1 MEPNVA
7 SSAMSLS
14 LLARNVYCVCFAD
27 RDSLDILRGE
37 LALARER
44 YFTGGCKTLRVGKRE
59 VIRGFEG
66 KLQGKLSRRGFF
78 WRKSAHNVTGT
89 GNLLLEEAFDQKG
102 GYLLVNRDFRNII
115 ASRVFFNKALAW
127 LKSEYYEPWDTHNAR
142 VIFKPVD
149 SDDLVERFDWDA
161 AKKRYRSTMLYP
173 VPYLEGDA
181 GQSLLNA
188 QFGEPKLLVSTGEGM
203 FCYCPKEEA
212 QRRKEALADLRRGTL
227 VILPAWEVK
236 EGSLA
241 APGEPEPEGPDITF
255 SSLEE
260 YAHIQEPPVKEL
272 PAMEAPE
279 EETIVEVPVPGEKA
293 TPAVPEEPAPQEEVE
308 VTAPEK
314 AIAESSVPGE
324 EAGPAVS
331 EEPAPQ
337 EEVEATAPEEAI
349 VEAPVPGEEA
359 TSAVSE
365 EPAPQE
371 ELEAPASEATAGE
384 RPLPEAEAPSGEA
397 PAAQEE
403 RAQEPAP
410 QAESAGPA
418 EEPSPWEPQDTEDRE
433 ILQAAREVAG
443 VQAQGLSP
451 ANGPSYRGE
460 LREGLPWGQG
470 RTEQPNGRTSYE
482 GEFRAGKREGFGAY
496 YYKNG
501 SLCYAGSWKE
511 DKKDGLGVSFRESDH
526 ILHIAKWKEGAPGEF
541 VSLFDKEG
549 NLRYGGRIEDG
560 KKQGAGVSYNAAD
573 GTVFVGKWQDGQPTG
588 IGSAFDR
595 EGNLA
600 YYGAWKDGKRH
611 GHGTEFDSAGA
622 IVFDGEWRDGKYY
635 NGILYQKKGPGDA
648 APSGEPSPAG
658 ELPNWDL

>member
-212 QRRKEALADLRRGTL
+212 QRRKQALADLRRGTL

-241 APGEPEPEGPDITF
+241 APGEPEPEGPD
-255 SSLEE
+255 
-260 YAHIQEPPVKEL
+260 
-272 PAMEAPE
+272 
-279 EETIVEVPVPGEKA
+279 
-293 TPAVPEEPAPQEEVE
+293 
-308 VTAPEK
+308 
-314 AIAESSVPGE
+314 
-324 EAGPAVS
+324 
-331 EEPAPQ
+331 
-337 EEVEATAPEEAI
+337 
-349 VEAPVPGEEA
+349 
-359 TSAVSE
+359 
-365 EPAPQE
+365 
-371 ELEAPASEATAGE
+371 
-384 RPLPEAEAPSGEA
+384 
-397 PAAQEE
+397 
-403 RAQEPAP
+403 
-410 QAESAGPA
+410 
-418 EEPSPWEPQDTEDRE
+418 
-433 ILQAAREVAG
+433 
-443 VQAQGLSP
+443 
-451 ANGPSYRGE
+451 
-460 LREGLPWGQG
+460 
-470 RTEQPNGRTSYE
+470 
-482 GEFRAGKREGFGAY
+482 
-496 YYKNG
+496 
-501 SLCYAGSWKE
+501 
-511 DKKDGLGVSFRESDH
+511 KK
-526 ILHIAKWKEGAPGEF
+526 
-541 VSLFDKEG
+541 
-549 NLRYGGRIEDG
+549 
-560 KKQGAGVSYNAAD
+560 
-573 GTVFVGKWQDGQPTG
+573 
-588 IGSAFDR
+588 
-595 EGNLA
+595 
-600 YYGAWKDGKRH
+600 
-611 GHGTEFDSAGA
+611 
-622 IVFDGEWRDGKYY
+622 
-635 NGILYQKKGPGDA
+635 
-648 APSGEPSPAG
+648 
-658 ELPNWDL
+658 

>member
-272 PAMEAPE
+272 PAVA
-279 EETIVEVPVPGEKA
+279 A
-293 TPAVPEEPAPQEEVE
+293 
-308 VTAPEK
+308 
-314 AIAESSVPGE
+314 PGE
-324 EAGPAVS
+324 EAIP

-337 EEVEATAPEEAI
+337 EEVEATVPEEAI
-349 VEAPVPGEEA
+349 AEAPVPGEEA

-371 ELEAPASEATAGE
+371 EVEATVPEEAAGE
-384 RPLPEAEAPSGEA
+384 RPLPEEAAPSGEA
-397 PAAQEE
+397 PSAQEE
-403 RAQEPAP
+403 SAQEPAP

-418 EEPSPWEPQDTEDRE
+418 EEPSPWEPQDAEDRE
-433 ILQAAREVAG
+433 ILQAAREAAG
-443 VQAQGLSP
+443 VQTQGLSP

-635 NGILYQKKGPGDA
+635 NGILYQKKGPEDA

>member
-127 LKSEYYEPWDTHNAR
+127 LKSEYYEPWDTQNAR

-149 SDDLVERFDWDA
+149 ADDLVERFDWDA

-212 QRRKEALADLRRGTL
+212 QRRKEALADLRQGTL

-272 PAMEAPE
+272 PAMEAPGE
-279 EETIVEVPVPGEKA
+279 EAI
-293 TPAVPEEPAPQEEVE
+293 PEEPAPQEKVE
-308 VTAPEK
+308 ATVPEEAIVEAP
-314 AIAESSVPGE
+314 VPGK

-337 EEVEATAPEEAI
+337 EEMEATAPEEA
-349 VEAPVPGEEA
+349 
-359 TSAVSE
+359 
-365 EPAPQE
+365 
-371 ELEAPASEATAGE
+371 AGE
-384 RPLPEAEAPSGEA
+384 RPLPEEAAPSGEA
-397 PAAQEE
+397 PSAQEE
-403 RAQEPAP
+403 RVQEPAP

-418 EEPSPWEPQDTEDRE
+418 EEPSPWEPQDAEDRE
-433 ILQAAREVAG
+433 ILQAAREAAG
-443 VQAQGLSP
+443 VQTQGLSP

-501 SLCYAGSWKE
+501 NLCYAGSWKE

-635 NGILYQKKGPGDA
+635 NGILYQKKGPEDA

>member
-203 FCYCPKEEA
+203 FCYCPKEET

-272 PAMEAPE
+272 PAVAA
-279 EETIVEVPVPGEKA
+279 PGEEA
-293 TPAVPEEPAPQEEVE
+293 IPEEPAPQEEME
-308 VTAPEK
+308 VT
-314 AIAESSVPGE
+314 V
-324 EAGPAVS
+324 
-331 EEPAPQ
+331 
-337 EEVEATAPEEAI
+337 PEEAI

-359 TSAVSE
+359 APAVSE

-371 ELEAPASEATAGE
+371 EMEAPAPEEAAGE
-384 RPLPEAEAPSGEA
+384 RPLPEEAAPCGEA

-403 RAQEPAP
+403 RAQEPTP
-410 QAESAGPA
+410 QAGPA
-418 EEPSPWEPQDTEDRE
+418 EEPSPWEPQDAEDRE
-433 ILQAAREVAG
+433 ILQAAREAAG
-443 VQAQGLSP
+443 VQTQGLSP

-635 NGILYQKKGPGDA
+635 NGILYQKKCPEDA

>member
-236 EGSLA
+236 EGSLTT
-241 APGEPEPEGPDITF
+241 PGEPEPEGPDITF

-272 PAMEAPE
+272 PAVAAPG
-279 EETIVEVPVPGEKA
+279 EETIVKAPVPGEETA
-293 TPAVPEEPAPQEEVE
+293 PAVPEEPAPQEEVE
-308 VTAPEK
+308 
-314 AIAESSVPGE
+314 
-324 EAGPAVS
+324 
-331 EEPAPQ
+331 
-337 EEVEATAPEEAI
+337 ATVPEEA
-349 VEAPVPGEEA
+349 
-359 TSAVSE
+359 
-365 EPAPQE
+365 
-371 ELEAPASEATAGE
+371 AGE
-384 RPLPEAEAPSGEA
+384 RPLPEEAAHSGEA

-410 QAESAGPA
+410 QAEPAGPA
-418 EEPSPWEPQDTEDRE
+418 EEPSPWEPQDAEDRE
-433 ILQAAREVAG
+433 ILQAAREAAG
-443 VQAQGLSP
+443 VRTQDLSP

-635 NGILYQKKGPGDA
+635 NGILYQKKGPEDA

>member
-260 YAHIQEPPVKEL
+260 YAHIQEPPVKDL
-272 PAMEAPE
+272 PAVAAPGEEAIPEEPAPQEEVEATVPEEAIAEAPAPG
-279 EETIVEVPVPGEKA
+279 EETA
-293 TPAVPEEPAPQEEVE
+293 PAVPEEPAPQEEME
-308 VTAPEK
+308 VTAPE
-314 AIAESSVPGE
+314 
-324 EAGPAVS
+324 EA
-331 EEPAPQ
+331 
-337 EEVEATAPEEAI
+337 
-349 VEAPVPGEEA
+349 
-359 TSAVSE
+359 
-365 EPAPQE
+365 
-371 ELEAPASEATAGE
+371 AGE
-384 RPLPEAEAPSGEA
+384 RPLPEEAAPSGEA

-418 EEPSPWEPQDTEDRE
+418 EEPSPWEPQDAEDRE
-433 ILQAAREVAG
+433 ILQAAREAAG
-443 VQAQGLSP
+443 VQTQGLSP

-611 GHGTEFDSAGA
+611 GHGTEFNSAGA

-635 NGILYQKKGPGDA
+635 NGILYQKKGPEDA

>member
-212 QRRKEALADLRRGTL
+212 QRRKQALADLRRGTL

-260 YAHIQEPPVKEL
+260 YAHIQEPPVKDL
-272 PAMEAPE
+272 PAMEAPGE
-279 EETIVEVPVPGEKA
+279 EAI
-293 TPAVPEEPAPQEEVE
+293 PEEPALQEEME
-308 VTAPEK
+308 APAPEE
-314 AIAESSVPGE
+314 AVVEAPVPGE
-324 EAGPAVS
+324 EAAPAVS

-337 EEVEATAPEEAI
+337 EKMEATAPEEA
-349 VEAPVPGEEA
+349 
-359 TSAVSE
+359 
-365 EPAPQE
+365 
-371 ELEAPASEATAGE
+371 AGE
-384 RPLPEAEAPSGEA
+384 RPLPEEAAPSGEA

-410 QAESAGPA
+410 QAGPA
-418 EEPSPWEPQDTEDRE
+418 EEPSPWEPQDAEDRE
-433 ILQAAREVAG
+433 ILQAAREAAG
-443 VQAQGLSP
+443 VQTQGLSP

-511 DKKDGLGVSFRESDH
+511 DKKDGLGMSFRESDH
-526 ILHIAKWKEGAPGEF
+526 ILHITKWKEGTPGEF

-635 NGILYQKKGPGDA
+635 NGILYQKKGPEDA

>member
-279 EETIVEVPVPGEKA
+279 EETIVK
-293 TPAVPEEPAPQEEVE
+293 
-308 VTAPEK
+308 
-314 AIAESSVPGE
+314 
-324 EAGPAVS
+324 
-331 EEPAPQ
+331 
-337 EEVEATAPEEAI
+337 
-349 VEAPVPGEEA
+349 APVPGEEA

-365 EPAPQE
+365 EPALQE
-371 ELEAPASEATAGE
+371 KMEATAPEEAAGE
-384 RPLPEAEAPSGEA
+384 RSLPEEAAPSGEA
-397 PAAQEE
+397 PSAQEE

-418 EEPSPWEPQDTEDRE
+418 EEASPWEPQDAEDRE

-443 VQAQGLSP
+443 VQTQGLSP

-635 NGILYQKKGPGDA
+635 NGILYQKKGPEDA

>member
-272 PAMEAPE
+272 PAVATPE
-279 EETIVEVPVPGEKA
+279 EETIVE
-293 TPAVPEEPAPQEEVE
+293 AP
-308 VTAPEK
+308 
-314 AIAESSVPGE
+314 VPGE
-324 EAGPAVS
+324 EAAPAVS

-337 EEVEATAPEEAI
+337 EKMEATAPEEA
-349 VEAPVPGEEA
+349 
-359 TSAVSE
+359 
-365 EPAPQE
+365 
-371 ELEAPASEATAGE
+371 AGE
-384 RPLPEAEAPSGEA
+384 RPLPEEAAPSGEA

-418 EEPSPWEPQDTEDRE
+418 EEPSPWEPQDAEDRE

-443 VQAQGLSP
+443 VQTQGLSP

-635 NGILYQKKGPGDA
+635 NGILYQKKGPEDA

>member
-127 LKSEYYEPWDTHNAR
+127 LKSEYYEPWDTQNAR

-260 YAHIQEPPVKEL
+260 YAHIQEPPVKDL
-272 PAMEAPE
+272 PAVAAPG
-279 EETIVEVPVPGEKA
+279 EETIVEAPVPGEETA
-293 TPAVPEEPAPQEEVE
+293 PAVPEEPAPQEEVE
-308 VTAPEK
+308 
-314 AIAESSVPGE
+314 
-324 EAGPAVS
+324 
-331 EEPAPQ
+331 
-337 EEVEATAPEEAI
+337 ATVPEEA
-349 VEAPVPGEEA
+349 
-359 TSAVSE
+359 
-365 EPAPQE
+365 
-371 ELEAPASEATAGE
+371 AGE
-384 RPLPEAEAPSGEA
+384 RPLPKETAPCGEA
-397 PAAQEE
+397 PTAQEE

-410 QAESAGPA
+410 QEEPAGPA
-418 EEPSPWEPQDTEDRE
+418 EEPSPWEPQDAEDRE
-433 ILQAAREVAG
+433 ILQAAREAAG
-443 VQAQGLSP
+443 IQAQGLSP

-635 NGILYQKKGPGDA
+635 NGILYQKKCPEDA

>member
-188 QFGEPKLLVSTGEGM
+188 QFGEPKLLVSTAEGM

-212 QRRKEALADLRRGTL
+212 QRRKQALADLRRGTL

-260 YAHIQEPPVKEL
+260 YAHIQEPPVKDL
-272 PAMEAPE
+272 PAVAA
-279 EETIVEVPVPGEKA
+279 PGEEA
-293 TPAVPEEPAPQEEVE
+293 IPEEPAPQEEVE
-308 VTAPEK
+308 ATVPEE

-324 EAGPAVS
+324 EATPAVS
-331 EEPAPQ
+331 EEPALQ
-337 EEVEATAPEEAI
+337 EEVEATAPEEA
-349 VEAPVPGEEA
+349 
-359 TSAVSE
+359 
-365 EPAPQE
+365 
-371 ELEAPASEATAGE
+371 AGE

-397 PAAQEE
+397 PSAQEE

-418 EEPSPWEPQDTEDRE
+418 EEPSPWEPQDAEDRE
-433 ILQAAREVAG
+433 ILQAAREAAG
-443 VQAQGLSP
+443 VQTQGLSP

-635 NGILYQKKGPGDA
+635 NGILYQKKGPEDA

>member
-1 MEPNVA
+1 MEPNVE

-127 LKSEYYEPWDTHNAR
+127 LKSEYYEPWDTQNAR

-173 VPYLEGDA
+173 VPYLEGAA

-260 YAHIQEPPVKEL
+260 YAHIQEPPVKDL
-272 PAMEAPE
+272 PAVA
-279 EETIVEVPVPGEKA
+279 A
-293 TPAVPEEPAPQEEVE
+293 
-308 VTAPEK
+308 
-314 AIAESSVPGE
+314 PGE
-324 EAGPAVS
+324 EAIP

-337 EEVEATAPEEAI
+337 EEVEATVPEEA
-349 VEAPVPGEEA
+349 
-359 TSAVSE
+359 
-365 EPAPQE
+365 
-371 ELEAPASEATAGE
+371 AGE
-384 RPLPEAEAPSGEA
+384 RPLPEEAAPSGEA
-397 PAAQEE
+397 PSAQEE
-403 RAQEPAP
+403 RVQEPAP
-410 QAESAGPA
+410 QAGPA
-418 EEPSPWEPQDTEDRE
+418 EEPSPWEPQDAEDRE
-433 ILQAAREVAG
+433 ILQAAREAAG
-443 VQAQGLSP
+443 VQTQGLSP

-635 NGILYQKKGPGDA
+635 NGILYQKKGPEDA

>member
-279 EETIVEVPVPGEKA
+279 EETIVESSVPGEEA
-293 TPAVPEEPAPQEEVE
+293 APAVPEEPAPQE
-308 VTAPEK
+308 K
-314 AIAESSVPGE
+314 M
-324 EAGPAVS
+324 
-331 EEPAPQ
+331 
-337 EEVEATAPEEAI
+337 EATAPEEA
-349 VEAPVPGEEA
+349 
-359 TSAVSE
+359 
-365 EPAPQE
+365 
-371 ELEAPASEATAGE
+371 AGE
-384 RPLPEAEAPSGEA
+384 RPLPEEAAPSGEA

-418 EEPSPWEPQDTEDRE
+418 EEPSPWEPQDAEDRE
-433 ILQAAREVAG
+433 ILQAAREAAG
-443 VQAQGLSP
+443 VQTQGLSP

-635 NGILYQKKGPGDA
+635 NGILYQKKGPEDA

>member
-127 LKSEYYEPWDTHNAR
+127 LKSEYYEPWDTQNAR

-260 YAHIQEPPVKEL
+260 YAHIQEPPVKDL
-272 PAMEAPE
+272 PAMAAPE
-279 EETIVEVPVPGEKA
+279 EETIVKAPVPGEETA
-293 TPAVPEEPAPQEEVE
+293 PAVPEEPAPQEEM
-308 VTAPEK
+308 
-314 AIAESSVPGE
+314 
-324 EAGPAVS
+324 
-331 EEPAPQ
+331 
-337 EEVEATAPEEAI
+337 EATAPEEA
-349 VEAPVPGEEA
+349 
-359 TSAVSE
+359 
-365 EPAPQE
+365 
-371 ELEAPASEATAGE
+371 AGE
-384 RPLPEAEAPSGEA
+384 RPLPEEAAPSGEA

-410 QAESAGPA
+410 QAEPAGPA
-418 EEPSPWEPQDTEDRE
+418 EEPSPWEPQDAEDRE
-433 ILQAAREVAG
+433 ILQAAREAAG
-443 VQAQGLSP
+443 VQTQGLSP

-635 NGILYQKKGPGDA
+635 NGILYQKKGPEDA

>member
-272 PAMEAPE
+272 PAMEAPGE
-279 EETIVEVPVPGEKA
+279 E
-293 TPAVPEEPAPQEEVE
+293 AVPEEPAPQEEME
-308 VTAPEK
+308 ATAPEK
-314 AIAESSVPGE
+314 AIVEAPVPGE
-324 EAGPAVS
+324 ETAPAVS

-337 EEVEATAPEEAI
+337 EKMEATAPEEA
-349 VEAPVPGEEA
+349 
-359 TSAVSE
+359 
-365 EPAPQE
+365 
-371 ELEAPASEATAGE
+371 AGE
-384 RPLPEAEAPSGEA
+384 RPLPEEAAPSGEA
-397 PAAQEE
+397 PSAQEE

-410 QAESAGPA
+410 QAGPA
-418 EEPSPWEPQDTEDRE
+418 EEPSPWEPQDAEDRE
-433 ILQAAREVAG
+433 ILQAAREAAG
-443 VQAQGLSP
+443 VQTQGLSP

-635 NGILYQKKGPGDA
+635 NGILYQKKCPEDA

>member
-260 YAHIQEPPVKEL
+260 YAHIQEPPVKDL

-279 EETIVEVPVPGEKA
+279 EETIVEAPVPGEETA
-293 TPAVPEEPAPQEEVE
+293 PAVPEEPAPQEEVE
-308 VTAPEK
+308 
-314 AIAESSVPGE
+314 
-324 EAGPAVS
+324 
-331 EEPAPQ
+331 
-337 EEVEATAPEEAI
+337 ATVPEEA
-349 VEAPVPGEEA
+349 
-359 TSAVSE
+359 
-365 EPAPQE
+365 
-371 ELEAPASEATAGE
+371 AGE
-384 RPLPEAEAPSGEA
+384 RPLPEEAAPSGEA

-418 EEPSPWEPQDTEDRE
+418 EEPSPWEPQDAEDRE
-433 ILQAAREVAG
+433 ILQAAREAAG
-443 VQAQGLSP
+443 VQTQGLFP

-635 NGILYQKKGPGDA
+635 NGILYQKKCPEDA

>member
-272 PAMEAPE
+272 PAVAAPG
-279 EETIVEVPVPGEKA
+279 EETIVKAPVPGEETA
-293 TPAVPEEPAPQEEVE
+293 PAVPEEPAPQEEVE
-308 VTAPEK
+308 
-314 AIAESSVPGE
+314 
-324 EAGPAVS
+324 
-331 EEPAPQ
+331 
-337 EEVEATAPEEAI
+337 ATVPEEA
-349 VEAPVPGEEA
+349 
-359 TSAVSE
+359 
-365 EPAPQE
+365 
-371 ELEAPASEATAGE
+371 AGE
-384 RPLPEAEAPSGEA
+384 RPLPEEAAPSGEA

-418 EEPSPWEPQDTEDRE
+418 EEPSPWEPQDAEDRE
-433 ILQAAREVAG
+433 ILQAAREAAG
-443 VQAQGLSP
+443 VQEQGLSP

-635 NGILYQKKGPGDA
+635 NGILYQKKGPEDA

>member
-272 PAMEAPE
+272 PAMEAPGE
-279 EETIVEVPVPGEKA
+279 E
-293 TPAVPEEPAPQEEVE
+293 AVPEEPAPQEEME
-308 VTAPEK
+308 ATAPEK
-314 AIAESSVPGE
+314 AIVEAPVPGE
-324 EAGPAVS
+324 ETAPAVS

-337 EEVEATAPEEAI
+337 EKMEATAPEEA
-349 VEAPVPGEEA
+349 
-359 TSAVSE
+359 
-365 EPAPQE
+365 
-371 ELEAPASEATAGE
+371 AGE
-384 RPLPEAEAPSGEA
+384 RPLPEEAAPSGEA
-397 PAAQEE
+397 PSAQEE

-410 QAESAGPA
+410 QAGPA
-418 EEPSPWEPQDTEDRE
+418 EEPSPWEPQDAEDRE
-433 ILQAAREVAG
+433 ILQAAREAAG
-443 VQAQGLSP
+443 VQTQGLSP

-635 NGILYQKKGPGDA
+635 NGILYQKKGPEDA

>member
-149 SDDLVERFDWDA
+149 ADDLVERFDWDA

-272 PAMEAPE
+272 PAVAAPG
-279 EETIVEVPVPGEKA
+279 EETIVKAPVPGEETA
-293 TPAVPEEPAPQEEVE
+293 PAVPEEPAPQEEVE
-308 VTAPEK
+308 
-314 AIAESSVPGE
+314 
-324 EAGPAVS
+324 
-331 EEPAPQ
+331 
-337 EEVEATAPEEAI
+337 ATVPEEA
-349 VEAPVPGEEA
+349 
-359 TSAVSE
+359 
-365 EPAPQE
+365 
-371 ELEAPASEATAGE
+371 AGE
-384 RPLPEAEAPSGEA
+384 RPLPEEAAPSGEA

-418 EEPSPWEPQDTEDRE
+418 EEPSPWEPQDAEDRE

-443 VQAQGLSP
+443 VQTQGLSP

-635 NGILYQKKGPGDA
+635 NGILYQKKCPEDA

>member
-272 PAMEAPE
+272 PAMEAPGE
-279 EETIVEVPVPGEKA
+279 EAI
-293 TPAVPEEPAPQEEVE
+293 PEEPASQ
-308 VTAPEK
+308 A
-314 AIAESSVPGE
+314 
-324 EAGPAVS
+324 
-331 EEPAPQ
+331 
-337 EEVEATAPEEAI
+337 EVEATAPEEAI
-349 VEAPVPGEEA
+349 AESSVPGEEA

-365 EPAPQE
+365 EPALQE
-371 ELEAPASEATAGE
+371 EVEATAPEEAAGE
-384 RPLPEAEAPSGEA
+384 RPLPEEAAPSGEA

-418 EEPSPWEPQDTEDRE
+418 EEPSPWEPQDAEDRE
-433 ILQAAREVAG
+433 ILQAAREAAG
-443 VQAQGLSP
+443 VQTQGLSP

-635 NGILYQKKGPGDA
+635 NGILYQKKGPEDA

>member
-1 MEPNVA
+1 MESSVA

-44 YFTGGCKTLRVGKRE
+44 YFTGGCKTLRVSRRE

-260 YAHIQEPPVKEL
+260 YAHIQEPPVKDL
-272 PAMEAPE
+272 PAVATPGEEAIAE
-279 EETIVEVPVPGEKA
+279 SPVPGEE
-293 TPAVPEEPAPQEEVE
+293 T
-308 VTAPEK
+308 T
-314 AIAESSVPGE
+314 S
-324 EAGPAVS
+324 AVS
-331 EEPAPQ
+331 EEPASQ
-337 EEVEATAPEEAI
+337 EEVEATVPEEAI
-349 VEAPVPGEEA
+349 AESSAPGEEA
-359 TSAVSE
+359 TSAVS
-365 EPAPQE
+365 
-371 ELEAPASEATAGE
+371 
-384 RPLPEAEAPSGEA
+384 
-397 PAAQEE
+397 
-403 RAQEPAP
+403 
-410 QAESAGPA
+410 
-418 EEPSPWEPQDTEDRE
+418 WEPQDAEDRE
-433 ILQAAREVAG
+433 ILQAAREAAG
-443 VQAQGLSP
+443 VRTQGLSP

-460 LREGLPWGQG
+460 LREGLPWGKG

-635 NGILYQKKGPGDA
+635 NGILYQKKGPEDA

>member
-127 LKSEYYEPWDTHNAR
+127 LKSEYYEPWDTQNAR

-212 QRRKEALADLRRGTL
+212 QRRKQALADLRRGTL

-272 PAMEAPE
+272 PAVAAPGEEAVPE
-279 EETIVEVPVPGEKA
+279 EPAPQEEVEATVPEEAIVEVPVPGEETA
-293 TPAVPEEPAPQEEVE
+293 PAVPEEPAPQEEVE
-308 VTAPEK
+308 
-314 AIAESSVPGE
+314 
-324 EAGPAVS
+324 
-331 EEPAPQ
+331 
-337 EEVEATAPEEAI
+337 ATVPEEA
-349 VEAPVPGEEA
+349 
-359 TSAVSE
+359 
-365 EPAPQE
+365 
-371 ELEAPASEATAGE
+371 AGE
-384 RPLPEAEAPSGEA
+384 RPLPEEAAPTEEA

-410 QAESAGPA
+410 QAEPAGSA
-418 EEPSPWEPQDTEDRE
+418 EEPSPWEPQDAEDRE
-433 ILQAAREVAG
+433 ILQAAREAAG
-443 VQAQGLSP
+443 VQTQGLSP

-635 NGILYQKKGPGDA
+635 NGILYQKKGPEDA

>member
-272 PAMEAPE
+272 PAMA
-279 EETIVEVPVPGEKA
+279 TPGEEA
-293 TPAVPEEPAPQEEVE
+293 IPEEPAPQEEM
-308 VTAPEK
+308 
-314 AIAESSVPGE
+314 
-324 EAGPAVS
+324 
-331 EEPAPQ
+331 
-337 EEVEATAPEEAI
+337 EATAPEEAI
-349 VEAPVPGEEA
+349 VEASVPGEEA
-359 TSAVSE
+359 
-365 EPAPQE
+365 
-371 ELEAPASEATAGE
+371 APAVLDDAADVAEIGNVGVGKTDGREAVG
-384 RPLPEAEAPSGEA
+384 RPVE
-397 PAAQEE
+397 Q
-403 RAQEPAP
+403 
-410 QAESAGPA
+410 
-418 EEPSPWEPQDTEDRE
+418 
-433 ILQAAREVAG
+433 LQAAGGSHPQIAFGIVVDRQHRIVVERGLIVEYVVVGLELQPVETVQPVVGTNPNKTGPILIDTVYMTVGESLLQTIKLIGIRQEWKNRE
-443 VQAQGLSP
+443 P
-451 ANGPSYRGE
+451 
-460 LREGLPWGQG
+460 
-470 RTEQPNGRTSYE
+470 EQI
-482 GEFRAGKREGFGAY
+482 K
-496 YYKNG
+496 
-501 SLCYAGSWKE
+501 
-511 DKKDGLGVSFRESDH
+511 
-526 ILHIAKWKEGAPGEF
+526 
-541 VSLFDKEG
+541 
-549 NLRYGGRIEDG
+549 
-560 KKQGAGVSYNAAD
+560 
-573 GTVFVGKWQDGQPTG
+573 
-588 IGSAFDR
+588 
-595 EGNLA
+595 
-600 YYGAWKDGKRH
+600 
-611 GHGTEFDSAGA
+611 
-622 IVFDGEWRDGKYY
+622 
-635 NGILYQKKGPGDA
+635 
-648 APSGEPSPAG
+648 
-658 ELPNWDL
+658 

>member
-127 LKSEYYEPWDTHNAR
+127 LKSEYYEPWDTQNAR

-279 EETIVEVPVPGEKA
+279 EE
-293 TPAVPEEPAPQEEVE
+293 
-308 VTAPEK
+308 
-314 AIAESSVPGE
+314 AIP
-324 EAGPAVS
+324 

-337 EEVEATAPEEAI
+337 EEVEATAPEEA
-349 VEAPVPGEEA
+349 
-359 TSAVSE
+359 
-365 EPAPQE
+365 
-371 ELEAPASEATAGE
+371 AGE
-384 RPLPEAEAPSGEA
+384 RPLPEEAAPSGEA

-410 QAESAGPA
+410 QAEPAGSA
-418 EEPSPWEPQDTEDRE
+418 EEPSPWEPQDAEDRE
-433 ILQAAREVAG
+433 ILQAAREAAG
-443 VQAQGLSP
+443 VQTQGLSP

-635 NGILYQKKGPGDA
+635 NGILYQKKGPEDA
-648 APSGEPSPAG
+648 APSGEPSHAG

>member
-260 YAHIQEPPVKEL
+260 YAHIQEPPVKDL
-272 PAMEAPE
+272 PAVAAPE
-279 EETIVEVPVPGEKA
+279 EETIVEAPVPGEETA
-293 TPAVPEEPAPQEEVE
+293 PAVPEEPAPQEEVE
-308 VTAPEK
+308 
-314 AIAESSVPGE
+314 
-324 EAGPAVS
+324 
-331 EEPAPQ
+331 
-337 EEVEATAPEEAI
+337 ATVPEEA
-349 VEAPVPGEEA
+349 
-359 TSAVSE
+359 
-365 EPAPQE
+365 
-371 ELEAPASEATAGE
+371 AGE
-384 RPLPEAEAPSGEA
+384 RPLPEEAAPSGEA
-397 PAAQEE
+397 PSAQEE
-403 RAQEPAP
+403 RVQEPAP

-418 EEPSPWEPQDTEDRE
+418 EEPSPWEPQDAEDRE
-433 ILQAAREVAG
+433 ILQAAREAAG
-443 VQAQGLSP
+443 VQTQGLSP

-635 NGILYQKKGPGDA
+635 NGILYQKKGPEDA

>member
-272 PAMEAPE
+272 PAVAAPE
-279 EETIVEVPVPGEKA
+279 EEAIVKAPVPGEETA
-293 TPAVPEEPAPQEEVE
+293 PAVPEEPAPQEEVE
-308 VTAPEK
+308 ATVPEE

-324 EAGPAVS
+324 KAAPAVLD
-331 EEPAPQ
+331 EPASQ
-337 EEVEATAPEEAI
+337 AEVEATAPEEA
-349 VEAPVPGEEA
+349 
-359 TSAVSE
+359 
-365 EPAPQE
+365 
-371 ELEAPASEATAGE
+371 AGE

-397 PAAQEE
+397 PATQEE
-403 RAQEPAP
+403 RVQEPAP
-410 QAESAGPA
+410 QAEPAGSA
-418 EEPSPWEPQDTEDRE
+418 EEPSPWEPQDAEDRE
-433 ILQAAREVAG
+433 ILQAAREAAG
-443 VQAQGLSP
+443 VQTQGLSP

-635 NGILYQKKGPGDA
+635 NGILYQKKGPEDA

>member
-127 LKSEYYEPWDTHNAR
+127 LKSEYYEPWDTQNAR

-279 EETIVEVPVPGEKA
+279 EETIVK
-293 TPAVPEEPAPQEEVE
+293 
-308 VTAPEK
+308 
-314 AIAESSVPGE
+314 
-324 EAGPAVS
+324 
-331 EEPAPQ
+331 
-337 EEVEATAPEEAI
+337 
-349 VEAPVPGEEA
+349 APVPGEEA

-371 ELEAPASEATAGE
+371 EMEATVPEEAAGE
-384 RPLPEAEAPSGEA
+384 RPLPEEAAPSGEA

-403 RAQEPAP
+403 RVQEPAP

-418 EEPSPWEPQDTEDRE
+418 EEPSPWEPQDAEDRE
-433 ILQAAREVAG
+433 ILQAAREAAG
-443 VQAQGLSP
+443 VQTQGLFP

-482 GEFRAGKREGFGAY
+482 GEFHAGKREGFGAY

-635 NGILYQKKGPGDA
+635 NGILYQKKGPEDA

>member
-188 QFGEPKLLVSTGEGM
+188 QFREPKLLVSTGEGM

-212 QRRKEALADLRRGTL
+212 QRRKQALADLRQGTL

-260 YAHIQEPPVKEL
+260 YAHIQEPPVKDL
-272 PAMEAPE
+272 PAVAAPE
-279 EETIVEVPVPGEKA
+279 EETIVEAPVPGEETA
-293 TPAVPEEPAPQEEVE
+293 PAVPEEPAPQEEME
-308 VTAPEK
+308 VTAPE
-314 AIAESSVPGE
+314 
-324 EAGPAVS
+324 EA
-331 EEPAPQ
+331 
-337 EEVEATAPEEAI
+337 
-349 VEAPVPGEEA
+349 
-359 TSAVSE
+359 
-365 EPAPQE
+365 
-371 ELEAPASEATAGE
+371 AGE

-418 EEPSPWEPQDTEDRE
+418 EEPSPWEPQDAEDRE
-433 ILQAAREVAG
+433 ILQAAREAAG
-443 VQAQGLSP
+443 VQTQGLSP

-635 NGILYQKKGPGDA
+635 NGILYQKKGPEDA

>member
-14 LLARNVYCVCFAD
+14 LLARNVYCVCFAE

-260 YAHIQEPPVKEL
+260 YAHIQEPPVKDL
-272 PAMEAPE
+272 PAVAAPG
-279 EETIVEVPVPGEKA
+279 EETIVKAPVPGEETA
-293 TPAVPEEPAPQEEVE
+293 PAVPEEPAPQEEM
-308 VTAPEK
+308 
-314 AIAESSVPGE
+314 
-324 EAGPAVS
+324 
-331 EEPAPQ
+331 
-337 EEVEATAPEEAI
+337 EATVPEEA
-349 VEAPVPGEEA
+349 
-359 TSAVSE
+359 
-365 EPAPQE
+365 
-371 ELEAPASEATAGE
+371 AGE
-384 RPLPEAEAPSGEA
+384 RPLPEEAAPSGEA

-418 EEPSPWEPQDTEDRE
+418 EEPSPWEPQDAEDRE
-433 ILQAAREVAG
+433 ILQAAREAAG
-443 VQAQGLSP
+443 VQTQGLSP

-635 NGILYQKKGPGDA
+635 NGILYQKKGPEDA

>member
-272 PAMEAPE
+272 PAVAAPGEEAVSEEPGLQEEVEAPAPE
-279 EETIVEVPVPGEKA
+279 EAIAEAPVPGEETA
-293 TPAVPEEPAPQEEVE
+293 PAVPEEPAPQEEVE
-308 VTAPEK
+308 T
-314 AIAESSVPGE
+314 
-324 EAGPAVS
+324 
-331 EEPAPQ
+331 
-337 EEVEATAPEEAI
+337 
-349 VEAPVPGEEA
+349 
-359 TSAVSE
+359 
-365 EPAPQE
+365 
-371 ELEAPASEATAGE
+371 PASEAAAGE
-384 RPLPEAEAPSGEA
+384 RPLPEEAAPSGEA
-397 PAAQEE
+397 PSAQEE

-410 QAESAGPA
+410 QAGPA
-418 EEPSPWEPQDTEDRE
+418 EEPSPWEPQDAEDRE
-433 ILQAAREVAG
+433 ILQAAREAAG
-443 VQAQGLSP
+443 VQTQGLSP

-635 NGILYQKKGPGDA
+635 NGILYQKKGPEDA

>member
-236 EGSLA
+236 EGSLTT
-241 APGEPEPEGPDITF
+241 PGEPEPEGPDITF

-272 PAMEAPE
+272 PAVAAPG
-279 EETIVEVPVPGEKA
+279 EETIVKAPVPGEETA
-293 TPAVPEEPAPQEEVE
+293 PAVPEEPAPQEEVE
-308 VTAPEK
+308 
-314 AIAESSVPGE
+314 
-324 EAGPAVS
+324 
-331 EEPAPQ
+331 
-337 EEVEATAPEEAI
+337 ATVPEEA
-349 VEAPVPGEEA
+349 
-359 TSAVSE
+359 
-365 EPAPQE
+365 
-371 ELEAPASEATAGE
+371 AGE
-384 RPLPEAEAPSGEA
+384 RPLPEEAAPSGEA

-410 QAESAGPA
+410 QAEPAGSA
-418 EEPSPWEPQDTEDRE
+418 EEPSPWEPQDAEDRE
-433 ILQAAREVAG
+433 ILQAAREAAG
-443 VQAQGLSP
+443 VQTQGLSP

-635 NGILYQKKGPGDA
+635 NGILYQKKGPEDA

>member
-127 LKSEYYEPWDTHNAR
+127 LKSEYYEPWDTQNAR

-149 SDDLVERFDWDA
+149 ADDLVERFDWDA

-212 QRRKEALADLRRGTL
+212 QRRKQALADLRQGTL

-279 EETIVEVPVPGEKA
+279 EETIVEAPVPGEETA
-293 TPAVPEEPAPQEEVE
+293 PAVPEEPAPQEEVE
-308 VTAPEK
+308 VTAPE
-314 AIAESSVPGE
+314 
-324 EAGPAVS
+324 EA
-331 EEPAPQ
+331 
-337 EEVEATAPEEAI
+337 
-349 VEAPVPGEEA
+349 
-359 TSAVSE
+359 
-365 EPAPQE
+365 
-371 ELEAPASEATAGE
+371 AGE
-384 RPLPEAEAPSGEA
+384 RPLPEEAAPSGEA

-418 EEPSPWEPQDTEDRE
+418 EEPSPWEPQDAEDRE
-433 ILQAAREVAG
+433 ILQAAREAAG
-443 VQAQGLSP
+443 VQTQGLSP

-635 NGILYQKKGPGDA
+635 NGILYQKKGPEDA

>member
-78 WRKSAHNVTGT
+78 WRKSVHNVTGT

-127 LKSEYYEPWDTHNAR
+127 LKSEYYEPWDTQNAR

-188 QFGEPKLLVSTGEGM
+188 QFGEPKLLVSTAEGM

-212 QRRKEALADLRRGTL
+212 QRRKQALADLRRGTL

-272 PAMEAPE
+272 PAVAAPG
-279 EETIVEVPVPGEKA
+279 EETIVKAPVPGEETA
-293 TPAVPEEPAPQEEVE
+293 PAVPEEPAPQEEVE
-308 VTAPEK
+308 VTAPEE

-324 EAGPAVS
+324 EAGPAV
-331 EEPAPQ
+331 P
-337 EEVEATAPEEAI
+337 
-349 VEAPVPGEEA
+349 
-359 TSAVSE
+359 E

-371 ELEAPASEATAGE
+371 ELETPASEATAGE
-384 RPLPEAEAPSGEA
+384 RPLPEEAAPSGEA

-418 EEPSPWEPQDTEDRE
+418 EEPSPWEPQDAEDRE
-433 ILQAAREVAG
+433 ILQAAREAAG
-443 VQAQGLSP
+443 VQTQGLSP

-635 NGILYQKKGPGDA
+635 NGILYQKKGPEDA

>member
-161 AKKRYRSTMLYP
+161 AKKRYRSTMLHP

-212 QRRKEALADLRRGTL
+212 QRRKEALADLRQGTL

-260 YAHIQEPPVKEL
+260 YAHIQEPPVKDL

-279 EETIVEVPVPGEKA
+279 EE
-293 TPAVPEEPAPQEEVE
+293 
-308 VTAPEK
+308 
-314 AIAESSVPGE
+314 AIA
-324 EAGPAVS
+324 
-331 EEPAPQ
+331 
-337 EEVEATAPEEAI
+337 
-349 VEAPVPGEEA
+349 EAPVPGEEA

-371 ELEAPASEATAGE
+371 ELETPASEATAGE
-384 RPLPEAEAPSGEA
+384 RPLPEEAAPTEEA

-410 QAESAGPA
+410 QAGPA
-418 EEPSPWEPQDTEDRE
+418 EEPSPWEPQDAEDRE
-433 ILQAAREVAG
+433 ILQAAREAAG
-443 VQAQGLSP
+443 VQTQGLSP

-635 NGILYQKKGPGDA
+635 NGILYQKKCPEDA

>member
-149 SDDLVERFDWDA
+149 ADDLVERFDWDA

-272 PAMEAPE
+272 PAVEAPE
-279 EETIVEVPVPGEKA
+279 EETIVEAPVPWEETA
-293 TPAVPEEPAPQEEVE
+293 PAVPEEPAPQQEAERP
-308 VTAPEK
+308 APEK
-314 AIAESSVPGE
+314 AIA
-324 EAGPAVS
+324 
-331 EEPAPQ
+331 
-337 EEVEATAPEEAI
+337 
-349 VEAPVPGEEA
+349 EAPVPGEEA

-371 ELEAPASEATAGE
+371 ELETPASEATAGE
-384 RPLPEAEAPSGEA
+384 RPLPEEAAPTEEA

-410 QAESAGPA
+410 QAGPA
-418 EEPSPWEPQDTEDRE
+418 EEPSPWEPQDAEDRE

-443 VQAQGLSP
+443 VQTQGLSP

-470 RTEQPNGRTSYE
+470 RTEQPNGHTSYE
-482 GEFRAGKREGFGAY
+482 GEFRAGMREGFGAY

-635 NGILYQKKGPGDA
+635 NGILYQKKGPEDA

>member
-212 QRRKEALADLRRGTL
+212 QRRKEALADLRQGTL

-241 APGEPEPEGPDITF
+241 APGEPEGPDITF

-260 YAHIQEPPVKEL
+260 YAHIQEPPVKDL
-272 PAMEAPE
+272 PAMEAPGE
-279 EETIVEVPVPGEKA
+279 EAI
-293 TPAVPEEPAPQEEVE
+293 PEEPALQEEME
-308 VTAPEK
+308 APAPEE
-314 AIAESSVPGE
+314 AVVEAPVPGE
-324 EAGPAVS
+324 EAAPAVS

-337 EEVEATAPEEAI
+337 EKMEATAPEEA
-349 VEAPVPGEEA
+349 
-359 TSAVSE
+359 
-365 EPAPQE
+365 
-371 ELEAPASEATAGE
+371 AGE
-384 RPLPEAEAPSGEA
+384 RPLPEEAAPSGEA

-418 EEPSPWEPQDTEDRE
+418 EEPSPWEPQDAEDRE
-433 ILQAAREVAG
+433 ILQAAREAAG
-443 VQAQGLSP
+443 VQTQGLSP

-635 NGILYQKKGPGDA
+635 NGILYQKKGPEDA

>member
-127 LKSEYYEPWDTHNAR
+127 LKSEYYEPWDTQNAR

-212 QRRKEALADLRRGTL
+212 QRRKQALADLRQGTL
-227 VILPAWEVK
+227 VILPGWEVK

-272 PAMEAPE
+272 PAVAAPGEEAIVEAPSPE
-279 EETIVEVPVPGEKA
+279 DETA
-293 TPAVPEEPAPQEEVE
+293 PAVPEEPAPQEEVE
-308 VTAPEK
+308 
-314 AIAESSVPGE
+314 
-324 EAGPAVS
+324 
-331 EEPAPQ
+331 
-337 EEVEATAPEEAI
+337 ATVPEEAI
-349 VEAPVPGEEA
+349 VESSVPGEEA

-371 ELEAPASEATAGE
+371 EVEATVPEEAAGE
-384 RPLPEAEAPSGEA
+384 RPLPEEAAPTEEA

-403 RAQEPAP
+403 SAQEPAP
-410 QAESAGPA
+410 QAGPA
-418 EEPSPWEPQDTEDRE
+418 EEPSPWEPQDAEDRE

-443 VQAQGLSP
+443 VQTQGLSP

-635 NGILYQKKGPGDA
+635 NGILYQKKGPEDA

>member
-127 LKSEYYEPWDTHNAR
+127 LKSEYYEPWDTQNAR

-149 SDDLVERFDWDA
+149 ADDLVERFDWDA

-260 YAHIQEPPVKEL
+260 YAHIQEPSVKEL
-272 PAMEAPE
+272 PAVTA
-279 EETIVEVPVPGEKA
+279 PGEEA
-293 TPAVPEEPAPQEEVE
+293 IPEEPAPQEKMEAI
-308 VTAPEK
+308 APEE

-337 EEVEATAPEEAI
+337 EEMEATVPEEA
-349 VEAPVPGEEA
+349 
-359 TSAVSE
+359 
-365 EPAPQE
+365 
-371 ELEAPASEATAGE
+371 AGE
-384 RPLPEAEAPSGEA
+384 RPLPEEAAPSGEA

-418 EEPSPWEPQDTEDRE
+418 EEPSPWEPQDAEDRE
-433 ILQAAREVAG
+433 ILQAARESAG
-443 VQAQGLSP
+443 VQTQGLSP

-635 NGILYQKKGPGDA
+635 NGILYQKKGPEDA